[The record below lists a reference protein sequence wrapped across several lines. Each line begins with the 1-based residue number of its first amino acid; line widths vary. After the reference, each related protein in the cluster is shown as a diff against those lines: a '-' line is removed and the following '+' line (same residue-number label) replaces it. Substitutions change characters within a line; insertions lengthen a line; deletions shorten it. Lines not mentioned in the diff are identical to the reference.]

1 MAVVEAVA
9 LILTGWLVLSILAAL
24 LLSGFLHDA
33 HRAEQA
39 VPPHELD
46 IRTWVSGE
54 PTYFPGIKTTAPS
67 SGLTAQSLA
76 RHPGHPGPRPLADAQ
91 EVHALSPRSSQTRS
105 LR

>member
-1 MAVVEAVA
+1 MDMAVLEAVA
-9 LILTGWLVLSILAAL
+9 LILTGWLVLSIFAAL

-54 PTYFPGIKTTAPS
+54 RPTYFPGIKTTAPT
-67 SGLTAQSLA
+67 SGLKAQSWHGT
-76 RHPGHPGPRPLADAQ
+76 RVTRVPGR
-91 EVHALSPRSSQTRS
+91 
-105 LR
+105 